1 MKKAINGR
9 INIIKLLTLL
19 LAGLIL
25 TRLFYLQV
33 WQHGFYKNKSDNQID
48 KIITIDAKRGRI
60 YDRNKIPLSITTPA
74 KSIFANPREIKD
86 PLMTA
91 KYLSPILNIESP
103 TLLKKLQSRGSFIWL
118 DRKISPESA
127 DKIKALKLEGIH
139 FIEEKNRVFPH
150 ETLASDIIGFVG
162 IDNQGLGGIEYRM
175 QSVLEGKSGKLL
187 FQGDP
192 RRRRLISGQTQVIS
206 PSVDGKHVVTTIDHY
221 IQYVAE
227 RALEKG
233 VKARDAKSG
242 QVIVMDPNN
251 GDILAMAD
259 YPRYNPNDW
268 QMSPS
273 RIRKNSAISDIVE
286 PGSIFKLIT
295 ISAVLEEGIVT
306 PGTVLKVPETFLLYN
321 KRISEAHKRE
331 AGETDKYTAS
341 EIIQKSFNVGTSI
354 LALELGKEK
363 FYRYIEL
370 FGFGEKTGIELPGE
384 SAGLLRHH
392 RSWNGLDNA
401 MMSFGQAI
409 GVTPIQMVTAVSK
422 IANGGLDIRP
432 RILQY
437 TIDEDGTYRQGS
449 PIRKKG
455 RLFRERTM
463 RQVQEIMH
471 DTVEEGTGEIA
482 KIPGYDIAGK
492 TGTAQKARSDGRGY
506 AIGEYI
512 SSFIG
517 FFPAYNAQVVIL
529 VLIDTPQK
537 YYYGSQVAGPVF
549 KEISEA
555 IIDYYNIPP
564 KTEAVLAP

>member
-1 MKKAINGR
+1 MKKATTGR
-9 INIIKLLTLL
+9 INIVKLATIIV
-19 LAGLIL
+19 AGLIL
-25 TRLFYLQV
+25 SRLFYLQV
-33 WQHGFYKNKSDNQID
+33 WQHGFYKNKSENQID

-60 YDRNKIPLSITTPA
+60 YDRNKVPLSITTPA
-74 KSIFANPREIKD
+74 KSVFANPREIKD

-91 KYLSPILNIESP
+91 KYLSPILNIDQGR
-103 TLLKKLQSRGSFIWL
+103 LLNKLQSRGSFIWL
-118 DRKISPESA
+118 SRKASIEVA
-127 DKIKALKLEGIH
+127 KKIEALKLEGIH
-139 FIEEKNRVFPH
+139 FIDEKNRVFPH
-150 ETLASDIIGFVG
+150 ETLAADIIGFVG
-162 IDNQGLGGIEYRM
+162 IDNQGLGGIEYKM
-175 QSVLEGKSGKLL
+175 QSLLKGKSGKLL

-192 RRRRLISGQTQVIS
+192 RRRRLISGQTQIIS

-221 IQYVAE
+221 IQYVTE

-233 VKARDAKSG
+233 VKARSAKAG
-242 QVIVMDPNN
+242 QVIVMNPNN

-259 YPRYNPNDW
+259 YPRYNPNNW
-268 QMSPS
+268 QVSPS
-273 RIRKNSAISDIVE
+273 RVRKNSAISDIVE

-306 PGTVLKVPETFLLYN
+306 PGTVMKVPETFLLYN

-331 AGETDKYTAS
+331 EDEPDEYTAS

-354 LALELGKEK
+354 LAMELGKEK
-363 FYRYIEL
+363 FHRYIEL
-370 FGFGEKTGIELPGE
+370 FGFGKKTGIELPGE
-384 SAGLLRHH
+384 SAGLMRHH
-392 RSWNGLDNA
+392 RNWNGLDNA

-409 GVTPIQMVTAVSK
+409 GVTPIQMVTAISK

-432 RILQY
+432 RVLQY

-455 RLFRERTM
+455 RMFRERTM

-471 DTVEEGTGEIA
+471 QTVEVGTGQIV

-492 TGTAQKARSDGRGY
+492 TGTAQKARADGRGY
-506 AIGEYI
+506 AEGEYI
-512 SSFIG
+512 SSFVG
-517 FFPAYNAQVVIL
+517 FFPAYNAEVVIL

-555 IIDYYNIPP
+555 IIDYYNI
-564 KTEAVLAP
+564 APEMLPVQ